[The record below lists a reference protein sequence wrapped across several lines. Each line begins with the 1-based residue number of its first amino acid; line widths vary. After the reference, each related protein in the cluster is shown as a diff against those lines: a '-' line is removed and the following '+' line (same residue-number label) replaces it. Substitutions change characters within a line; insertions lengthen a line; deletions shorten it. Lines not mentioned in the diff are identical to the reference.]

1 MDDTYFMKMAIR
13 MAAMGEGFTSPNP
26 MVGAVIVND
35 DGTVVGMGYH
45 KAAGGPHAEIH
56 AIRDA
61 GLSAK
66 GATLYVTLEPCN
78 HTGRT
83 PPCTESIIEA
93 GIRKVVVAARDPN
106 PDVEGGGITFLQQH
120 GIEVETGICE
130 DEAKK
135 LNEVFNKYIITKRP
149 FVTAKCAITLDGCIA
164 TRTSDSKWITCP
176 ASREFVHGLRH
187 ACDAIMVGV
196 ETVKQDDPSLTTRL
210 EGKKTLDPVRI
221 ILDTRLSV
229 PENAKIFQLDSDADT
244 IIITGNSVSKEKK
257 ERIENKGARVIEA
270 PLKDGFID
278 LCQLTYYLG
287 SIGITSLLIEGG
299 SRVNASAF
307 RAGIVDKIY
316 FFYGPKILG
325 GNDGVPVCKGP
336 GPALMKDSIPIKDIK
351 VRQFDDDVMVEGY
364 LCSQA

>member
-1 MDDTYFMKMAIR
+1 MDDRYFMKMAIG
-13 MAAMGEGFTSPNP
+13 MAARGEGFTSPNP
-26 MVGAVIVND
+26 MVGAVIVS
-35 DGTVVGMGYH
+35 DGTVTGMGYH
-45 KAAGGPHAEIH
+45 KAAGGAHAEIH

-83 PPCTESIIEA
+83 PPCTRSIIEA
-93 GIRKVVVAARDPN
+93 GIKRVVVAARDPN

-120 GIEVETGICE
+120 GIEVDAGICE

-149 FVTAKCAITLDGCIA
+149 FVIAKCAMTLDGCIA
-164 TRTSDSKWITCP
+164 TVTSDSKWITCP
-176 ASREFVHGLRH
+176 ASRKFVHGLRH

-196 ETVKQDDPSLTTRL
+196 ETVKQDDPSLTTRI
-210 EGKKTLDPVRI
+210 EGEKTLDPVRI

-229 PENAKIFQLDSDADT
+229 PENAKIFQLDSVAYT
-244 IIITGNSVSKEKK
+244 MIITGDSISKKKKEK
-257 ERIENKGARVIEA
+257 IEKKGARVIEV
-270 PLKDGFID
+270 PVKDGLID
-278 LCQLTYYLG
+278 LCQLTSYLG
-287 SIGITSLLIEGG
+287 NIGITSLLIEGG

-316 FFYGPKILG
+316 FFYGPKIFG

-336 GPALMKDSIPIKDIK
+336 GPALMKDSIPITDIR

-364 LCSQA
+364 LCSQE

>member
-1 MDDTYFMKMAIR
+1 MRDTYFMKMAIE
-13 MAAMGEGFTSPNP
+13 MAVRGEGFTSPNP
-26 MVGAVIVND
+26 MVGAVIVS

-45 KAAGGPHAEIH
+45 KAAGGAHAEIN

-66 GATLYVTLEPCN
+66 DATLYVTLEPCN

-83 PPCTESIIEA
+83 PPCTESIIKA
-93 GIRKVVVAARDPN
+93 GIKRVVVAARDPN
-106 PDVEGGGITFLQQH
+106 PDVEGGGIKFLQQH
-120 GIEVETGICE
+120 GIEIDAGICE

-149 FVTAKCAITLDGCIA
+149 FVTAKCAITLDGRIA
-164 TRTSDSKWITCP
+164 TKTSDSKWITGP
-176 ASREFVHGLRH
+176 ASRRFVHGLRH

-221 ILDTRLSV
+221 ILDTRLAV
-229 PENAKIFQLDSDADT
+229 PETAKIFQPDSVADT
-244 IIITGNSVSKEKK
+244 LIITGDSVLKEKK
-257 ERIENKGARVIEA
+257 ERIEKKGAKVIEA
-270 PLKDGFID
+270 PVKDGLID
-278 LCQLTYYLG
+278 LYQLMDYLG
-287 SIGITSLLIEGG
+287 DIGITSLLIEGG

-307 RAGIVDKIY
+307 QSGIVDKIY

-325 GNDGVPVCKGP
+325 GDDGVPVCRGP
-336 GPALMKDSIPIKDIK
+336 GPALMKDAIPITGVR

-364 LCSQA
+364 LCSQE